1 MRHFNRTT
9 LPILLLC
16 SAVSVSQAQ
25 APAAPSATDV
35 YHVLFVKAA
44 PGQAAAVAKELQ
56 ELDPKDPMAS
66 HYLLLRHQEGDDWD
80 YCIIQHLGAKA
91 TVDVASARPN
101 PPPTMAWHTD
111 TFVSGPSWPEFTRAL
126 LPQASDGKAPGSIY
140 IVAVHRAA
148 PGHRTQLI
156 DLLKQGTP
164 GAKVPISS
172 VMLTHLEGGSWQVL
186 NIDRYNSW
194 QDLGTDRAA
203 GMSTTEEG
211 WLEFRQH
218 SAYHVDTIADRV
230 MPK

>member
-1 MRHFNRTT
+1 MRYLTRTT
-9 LPILLLC
+9 LPVVLFC
-16 SAVSVSQAQ
+16 SCVSLSQAQ
-25 APAAPSATDV
+25 APAASSPTDV

-56 ELDPKDPMAS
+56 EQDPKDPMAA

-80 YCIIQHLGAKA
+80 YCLIQHVGAKA
-91 TVDVASARPN
+91 TVDLNSARPN

-111 TFVSGPSWPEFTRAL
+111 TFVAGPSWPEFSRAL
-126 LPQASDGKAPGSIY
+126 LPAATDSKAAHPVY
-140 IVAVHRAA
+140 VVAVHRAA

-156 DLLKQGTP
+156 DMLKQP
-164 GAKVPISS
+164 NADAKVPISS

-186 NIDRYNSW
+186 HIDRYNSW

-203 GMSTTEEG
+203 STAAAEAG

-218 SAYHVDTIADRV
+218 VAYHADTIADRV
-230 MPK
+230 VPK